1 MDEYLIE
8 NQLEREAVKKE
19 KSKSDTLHSYS
30 PQEFGLTEDELCS
43 GKYAEYID
51 KFSVPM
57 SKNWNFQKA
66 SLPKKIFVPPLY
78 LLYDYLWQLHRLHL

>member
-1 MDEYLIE
+1 MKSIYSKFNWKYTEEYDKILDEYLIE

-43 GKYAEYID
+43 GKFAEYID

-57 SKNWNFQKA
+57 SKN
-66 SLPKKIFVPPLY
+66 
-78 LLYDYLWQLHRLHL
+78 